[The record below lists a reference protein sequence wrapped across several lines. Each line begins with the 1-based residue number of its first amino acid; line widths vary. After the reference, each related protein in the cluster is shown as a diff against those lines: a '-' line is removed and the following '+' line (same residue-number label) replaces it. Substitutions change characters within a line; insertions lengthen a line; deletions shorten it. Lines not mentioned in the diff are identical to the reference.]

1 MGTEIYY
8 FSGTGNSLTV
18 ARGIANKIDGTL
30 IPITSV
36 VDKGP
41 IKTDTDAIGIVFPVH
56 FSAINGIPN
65 LVQRFVENMENMNSK
80 YIFAVCT
87 CGGFSAA
94 TIENLGKIIESRG
107 GKLSAGFTV
116 QMPSNIEVVSADEQ
130 QKLFDEWD
138 NKLEF
143 IHKYVKARDE
153 GEFETMGLPLKIAL
167 TPIFFYYKNK
177 TFKFFR
183 KISESPD
190 LDLKQLVWLSDK
202 RFYTDNNC
210 EGCGTCSQVCPVHN
224 IKIIEGRPEWQH
236 HCEICFACLNWCPN
250 GAIHGEWI
258 SEEVRYHHPDI
269 EVADM
274 MNQVSF
280 KD

>member
-18 ARGIANKIDGTL
+18 ARDIANKIDGTL
-30 IPITSV
+30 IPIASV

-41 IKTDTDAIGIVFPVH
+41 IRTDADAIGIVFPVH

-65 LVQRFVENMENMNSK
+65 LVQRFVENMEMNSK

-94 TIENLGKIIESRG
+94 TIENLGKIIESKG

-116 QMPSNIEVVSADEQ
+116 QMPSNIDAVSADEQ

-177 TFKFFR
+177 TLKFLK
-183 KISESPD
+183 KISESPYSD
-190 LDLKQLVWLSDK
+190 FKQWVWLSDK
-202 RFYTDNNC
+202 RFFTDDNC

>member
-18 ARGIANKIDGTL
+18 ARDIARKIDGKL
-30 IPITSV
+30 ISIASV
-36 VDKGP
+36 VDRGN
-41 IKTDTDAIGIVFPVH
+41 IRTDADVVGIVFPVH
-56 FSAINGIPN
+56 FSAINGIPGI
-65 LVQRFVENMENMNSK
+65 VQRFVENLENANSK
-80 YIFAVCT
+80 YIFAICT

-107 GKLSAGFTV
+107 GELVAGFTV
-116 QMPSNIEVVSADEQ
+116 QMPSNIEAVSVKEQ

-143 IHKYVKARDE
+143 IHEFVKARNE

-167 TPIFFYYKNK
+167 APIFFYYKNK
-177 TFKFFR
+177 TFNFFK
-183 KISESPD
+183 KISESSD
-190 LDLKQLVWLSDK
+190 SDFKQLIWLSDK
-202 RFYTDNNC
+202 RFYTDDDC
-210 EGCGTCSQVCPVHN
+210 EGCGTCSQVCPVNN
-224 IKIIEGRPEWQH
+224 IRIIEEKPQWQH

-258 SEEVRYHHPDI
+258 SEEVRYHHSDI

-274 MNQVSF
+274 LKQSSF

>member
-1 MGTEIYY
+1 MDMEIYY
-8 FSGTGNSLTV
+8 FSGTGNSLSV
-18 ARGIANKIDGTL
+18 AMGIAEKMDGKL
-30 IPITSV
+30 IPIASV
-36 VDKGP
+36 VDKEP
-41 IKTDTDAIGIVFPVH
+41 IVTDADVMAMVFPVH
-56 FSAINGIPN
+56 FSAINGIPDIVRRFAEN
-65 LVQRFVENMENMNSK
+65 LENINSK

-94 TIENLGKIIESRG
+94 TIENLGKVIELRG
-107 GKLSAGFTV
+107 GNLAAGFTV
-116 QMPSNIEVVSADEQ
+116 QMPSNIEAVPAEEQ
-130 QKLFDEWD
+130 QKLFNDWN
-138 NKLEF
+138 NKLES
-143 IHKYVKARDE
+143 IQEYVKARDE

-167 TPIFFYYKNK
+167 APIFFYYKNK
-177 TFKFFR
+177 TFKFFK

-190 LDLKQLVWLSDK
+190 SDFKQLTWLSDK
-202 RFYTDNNC
+202 RFYTDDNC

-258 SEEVRYHHPDI
+258 SEEVKYHHPDI

-274 MNQVSF
+274 LKQVSF

>member
-18 ARGIANKIDGTL
+18 ARDIANKIDGTL
-30 IPITSV
+30 IPIASV

-41 IKTDTDAIGIVFPVH
+41 IRTDADAIGIVFPVH

-65 LVQRFVENMENMNSK
+65 LVQRFVENMEMNSK

-94 TIENLGKIIESRG
+94 TIENLGKIIESKG

-116 QMPSNIEVVSADEQ
+116 QMPSNIDAVSADEQ

-177 TFKFFR
+177 TFKFFK

-190 LDLKQLVWLSDK
+190 SDFKQWVWLSDK
-202 RFYTDNNC
+202 RFFTDDNC

>member
-18 ARGIANKIDGTL
+18 ARDIANKIDGTL
-30 IPITSV
+30 IPIASV

-41 IKTDTDAIGIVFPVH
+41 IRTDADAIGIVFPVH

-65 LVQRFVENMENMNSK
+65 LVQRFVENMEMNSK
-80 YIFAVCT
+80 YIFTICT

-107 GKLSAGFTV
+107 GKLFAGFTV
-116 QMPSNIEVVSADEQ
+116 QMPSSIDAVSADEQ

-250 GAIHGEWI
+250 GAIHGEWM
-258 SEEVRYHHPDI
+258 SNEVRYHHPDI
-269 EVADM
+269 GVSDM
-274 MNQVSF
+274 VSQAIF
-280 KD
+280 QD